1 MTFQWCNTNVTL
13 QALVLLVPDLR
24 ELSSHYAKLALLS

>member
-13 QALVLLVPDLR
+13 QAAVLLVPDPR
-24 ELSSHYAKLALLS
+24 ELGSRYPKLALLS